1 MINSS
6 YFLTLKLGGELGG
19 CLLREVQSSY
29 TGPVA
34 NILDV
39 AKLAGVSPTTAK
51 RALREP
57 GRLHPD
63 TLERVMSAVAA
74 LHYEPDQR
82 AGALRGGQSRAV
94 GLLVGSIVE
103 PFFAELARTTGR
115 TLRRA
120 GYTLIISENEYSSER
135 DLEELKLLYGQRV
148 SALIVRPG
156 YGERSREYLMRLR
169 ERGVYIVEVDYHLP
183 DAPFNAVMLD
193 NPASVRQGV
202 RYLHEMG
209 HTRIAALGTYHP
221 LIHAELRSKT
231 FPLAMLE
238 RGLSVPPEYQR
249 VTLLNEETAYILT
262 HELMSL
268 PSPPTALFA
277 LNGTQAVGAYR
288 ALRERGLKLARDV
301 SLLTFD
307 DYPWM
312 SLVDPSI
319 DAIKQPVQQMGEA
332 AAQLVVEDLERRSD
346 LDSLLESELLGAAER
361 VYLEFSGQLI
371 RRGSCAPPSGEAVP
385 DGVASSEVVL
395 G

>member
-1 MINSS
+1 M
-6 YFLTLKLGGELGG
+6 
-19 CLLREVQSSY
+19 
-29 TGPVA
+29 A

-51 RALREP
+51 RALRNPEQ
-57 GRLHPD
+57 LHPD
-63 TLERVMSAVAA
+63 TLSRVMGAVAT

-156 YGERSREYLMRLR
+156 YGEKSREYLMRLR

-183 DAPFNAVMLD
+183 EAPFNAVML
-193 NPASVRQGV
+193 NNAECVRQGV
-202 RYLHEMG
+202 RYLHELG

-221 LIHAELRSKT
+221 LIHSETRSKT
-231 FPLAMLE
+231 FPQAMLE
-238 RGLSVPPEYQR
+238 RGLSVHPEYQR
-249 VTLLNEETAYILT
+249 IGLLNEETAYALT

-268 PSPPTALFA
+268 ETPPTALFA
-277 LNGTQAVGAYR
+277 LNGTQAVGTYR

-312 SLVDPSI
+312 SLVDPSV

-332 AAQLVVEDLERRSD
+332 AARLVVEELERRGD
-346 LDSLLESELLGAAER
+346 LESSLESTPLSQAEH
-361 VYLEFSGQLI
+361 VYLEFTGQLVV
-371 RRGSCAPPSGEAVP
+371 RGSCAPPLENAIFG
-385 DGVASSEVVL
+385 ASSRA
-395 G
+395 GKG